1 MTDHGSDPAS
11 NPGSNPRSVPGAA
24 SVPTVS
30 QPAGPSAHPPPL
42 PPGLQRNMVLVTAL
56 MVSVMATVDMTIV
69 SVALP
74 YMAGNLG
81 ASPDEITW
89 VVTMFTCGQ
98 ALIIGVT
105 GHLSRLLGRRRL
117 AIVVIIGFVL
127 SSMACG
133 LAQSLT
139 QIVIFRFVQGIFSG
153 PLIPLS
159 QSMLVDAYRPEER
172 SKALSIWAMGVL
184 GGPALGPIIGGYLA
198 QNLDWRWNF
207 WVNLPVG
214 AIALMLILAFVRP
227 VAAQR
232 VRTDLVGLLLLA
244 VWVISLQVMLDQGD
258 ILNWFDAAEIW
269 VLALLA
275 ITFALAFLLRGLV
288 VGDANIMRLR
298 LFGDLNFS
306 VCAVLVALLGSIFL
320 GSLIITPQLLIDYY
334 QWEVITAGMVM
345 GAGGLFGILGSLIG
359 GHLVSLLGIRLMIV
373 LGSACMAFGWFR
385 YSGLNPYA
393 GPVEAFIPGALVM
406 FGLMLVF
413 PLLAAQAFQNLRPD
427 ERDEGAGLFNFVKT
441 LGFSFGVTFV
451 GTMIYRGSQANWS
464 RYVGD
469 LSWSNPAFG
478 QFIDAAP
485 LSGDVTLAA
494 AVMADELARQ
504 SGILAITQLAQILM
518 VLALMAMPLGLLL
531 KPKRPAVAHR

>member
-1 MTDHGSDPAS
+1 M
-11 NPGSNPRSVPGAA
+11 
-24 SVPTVS
+24 
-30 QPAGPSAHPPPL
+30 L
-42 PPGLQRNMVLVTAL
+42 LITAL
-56 MVSVMATVDMTIV
+56 TVSVMASVDMTIV

-81 ASPDEITW
+81 AGPDEITW

-98 ALIIGVT
+98 ALVIGVT

-159 QSMLVDAYRPEER
+159 QSILVDAYPPEER

-198 QNLDWRWNF
+198 QDFDWRWNF
-207 WVNLPVG
+207 WVNLPIGVV
-214 AIALMLILAFVRP
+214 ALLLILSFVRP

-232 VRTDLVGLLLLA
+232 VRTDLVGLVLLA
-244 VWVISLQVMLDQGD
+244 IWVISLQVMLDQGNTLD
-258 ILNWFDAAEIW
+258 WFNAPDTW
-269 VLALLA
+269 VLTVLA
-275 ITFALAFLLRGLV
+275 ITFALAFVVRGLV

-298 LFGDLNFS
+298 LLADFNFS
-306 VCAVLVALLGSIFL
+306 VCALLVALLGSIFL
-320 GSLIITPQLLIDYY
+320 GSLIVTPQLLIDLY
-334 QWEVITAGMVM
+334 QWEVVTAGLVM

-359 GHLVSLLGIRLMIV
+359 GRLVGLLGIRLMVII
-373 LGSACMAFGWFR
+373 GSGCMALGWLR

-393 GPVEAFIPGALVM
+393 GPVEAFIPSALVM

-427 ERDEGAGLFNFVKT
+427 ERDEGAGMFNFVKT

-451 GTMIYRGSQANWS
+451 GTMIYRGSQANWA
-464 RYVGD
+464 RYAGD

-478 QFIDAAP
+478 QFIDASP
-485 LSGDVTLAA
+485 LAGDIALAA
-494 AVMADELARQ
+494 AVMADELTRQ
-504 SGILAITQLAQILM
+504 SSILAITQLAQILM
-518 VLALMAMPLGLLL
+518 VLALLAMPLGLLL
-531 KPKRPAVAHR
+531 RPKPAHA

>member
-1 MTDHGSDPAS
+1 MLLITS
-11 NPGSNPRSVPGAA
+11 
-24 SVPTVS
+24 
-30 QPAGPSAHPPPL
+30 
-42 PPGLQRNMVLVTAL
+42 L
-56 MVSVMATVDMTIV
+56 MVSVMATVDMTII

-105 GHLSRLLGRRRL
+105 GHLSRLFGRRRL
-117 AIVVIIGFVL
+117 AIIVIIGFVL

-139 QIVIFRFVQGIFSG
+139 QMVMFRFIQGVFSG

-159 QSMLVDAYRPEER
+159 QSILVDAYPPEER
-172 SKALSIWAMGVL
+172 NKALSIWAMGVL

-198 QNLDWRWNF
+198 QDFDWRWNF

-214 AIALMLILAFVRP
+214 AVALMLILAFVRP
-227 VAAQR
+227 VAPQR
-232 VRTDLVGLLLLA
+232 VRTDLVGLVLLA
-244 VWVISLQVMLDQGD
+244 IWVISLQVMLDQGNTLD
-258 ILNWFDAAEIW
+258 WFNAPEIW
-269 VLALLA
+269 VLTVLA
-275 ITFALAFLLRGLV
+275 ITFALAFVLRGLV

-298 LFGDLNFS
+298 LFADVNFS
-306 VCAVLVALLGSIFL
+306 VCALLVALLGSIFL
-320 GSLIITPQLLIDYY
+320 GSLIVTPQLLIDYY
-334 QWEVITAGMVM
+334 QWEVVTAGLVM
-345 GAGGLFGILGSLIG
+345 GAAGLFGILGSLVSG
-359 GHLVSLLGIRLMIV
+359 RLVGLLGIRLMIV
-373 LGSACMAFGWFR
+373 LGSACMALGWLR

-406 FGLMLVF
+406 FGLMLAF

-451 GTMIYRGSQANWS
+451 GTMIYRGSQANWA

-469 LSWSNPAFG
+469 LSWSNPAFT
-478 QFIDAAP
+478 QFIDAPP
-485 LSGDVTLAA
+485 LSGDIALAA

-504 SGILAITQLAQILM
+504 SGILAITQLAQVLM
-518 VLALMAMPLGLLL
+518 VLALLAMPLGLLL
-531 KPKRPAVAHR
+531 RPRKARN